1 MAGYPKAHIEKGK
14 KMKRGKKFKKP
25 PSDIRKQAGM
35 NYADVIRMAAKK
47 KGKVA

>member
-1 MAGYPKAHIEKGK
+1 MASYPKAHVDKGK

-35 NYADVIRMAAKK
+35 NYADVIKKAAKK
-47 KGKVA
+47 KGMMA